1 MMKAI
6 TCQVGIL
13 FFLGSFTQVDNCTAQ
28 LPPSAETILS
38 DARGFGAIKLLN
50 TVPSIHAKI
59 GLDDKTAGELKALG
73 EKATKRFEELDRQI
87 VRGLIKDRKSV
98 AGSRELIVEQLDREL
113 EKSLEEILSPDLF
126 QKFSRYVVADRLSPH
141 LPMSIVLRPGTAKY
155 LGLDENSLKAV
166 QRSMDKFLTTEGNAA
181 FYRRDAF
188 RQLIKTAPTDF
199 RNRVVDLVGTKFLP
213 DEHPSG
219 SSPPILDAPFRYYT
233 IMGACAKEFS
243 PEIFGNNP
251 RLTDELHKLMLD
263 LHARSNSR
271 SEVEHDA
278 ALIQGRAIETQRVLR
293 ENEEMAATAIRR
305 VLDHD
310 QLVLFSQHGM
320 RGSLCYRIRAF
331 FENHQVQK
339 YLDDPQT
346 ISKLLKEADRIDK
359 EARDREKTFV
369 EKTLTDYIKSLDT
382 ETRARL
388 RNLIDI
394 E

>member
-1 MMKAI
+1 MKAI
-6 TCQVGIL
+6 PLQIAIC
-13 FFLGSFTQVDNCTAQ
+13 FFLGSFTQVNNCTAQ
-28 LPPSAETILS
+28 LPPSAETIIS
-38 DARGFGAIKLLN
+38 DARGFGALKLLN
-50 TVPSIHAKI
+50 TVPGIQAQI
-59 GLDDKTAGELKALG
+59 GLDDTMVNELKALG

-87 VRGLIKDRKSV
+87 VRGLIKGRKSV
-98 AGSRELIVEQLDREL
+98 SGSRELVVEQLDREL
-113 EKSLEEILSPDLF
+113 ENRLEEILSPDLF
-126 QKFSRYVVADRLSPH
+126 QKFSRYVVVDRLSPH
-141 LPMSIVLRPGTAKY
+141 IPMSIVLRPGTAKY
-155 LGLDENSLKAV
+155 LRLDEKSLKDV
-166 QRSMDKFLTTEGNAA
+166 QQRIDKFLATEGNAA
-181 FYRRDAF
+181 FYRRDSF

-219 SSPPILDAPFRYYT
+219 SSPPILDAPFRFYT

-278 ALIQGRAIETQRVLR
+278 AFIQGRAIETQRVLR
-293 ENEEMAATAIRR
+293 ENEEMAATAIRQ
-305 VLDHD
+305 VLNHD

-320 RGSLCYRIRAF
+320 RGALCYRIRAF

-346 ISKLLKEADRIDK
+346 TSKLLKEADRIDK
-359 EARDREKTFV
+359 EANDLAKNFV
-369 EKTLTDYIKSLDT
+369 VKAITDYIESLDT
-382 ETRARL
+382 ETKARL
-388 RNLIDI
+388 KNLIDI

>member
-6 TCQVGIL
+6 PLQIAIC
-13 FFLGSFTQVDNCTAQ
+13 FFLGSFTQVNNCTAQ
-28 LPPSAETILS
+28 LPPSAETIIS
-38 DARGFGAIKLLN
+38 DARGFGALKLLN

-59 GLDDKTAGELKALG
+59 GLDDTMAGELKVLG
-73 EKATKRFEELDRQI
+73 EEATKRFEETHRLLIRE
-87 VRGLIKDRKSV
+87 LIKDRKSV
-98 AGSRELIVEQLDREL
+98 AGSRALIVEKLDREL
-113 EKSLEEILSPDLF
+113 EEKLESILSPDLF
-126 QKFSRYVVADRLSPH
+126 RKFSRYVVAERLLPNSPVF
-141 LPMSIVLRPGTAKY
+141 IVFRPEAMKY
-155 LGLDENSLKAV
+155 LGLDEKPLKEV
-166 QRSMDKFLTTEGNAA
+166 QRSMDKFLKTEGNAA

-188 RQLIKTAPTDF
+188 RQLIKTAPPDF

-213 DEHPSG
+213 GEHPSG

-251 RLTDELHKLMLD
+251 RLTDELHNLMLD

-271 SEVEHDA
+271 SEVEHDEA
-278 ALIQGRAIETQRVLR
+278 FIQGRAIETQRVLR

-305 VLDHD
+305 VLNHD

-320 RGSLCYRIRAF
+320 RGSLCCRIRAF
-331 FENHQVQK
+331 FENQQVQK

-388 RNLIDI
+388 KNLIDI

>member
-6 TCQVGIL
+6 SWQAVIC

-98 AGSRELIVEQLDREL
+98 GSSRELVVEQLDREL

-251 RLTDELHKLMLD
+251 SLTDELHKLMLD
-263 LHARSNSR
+263 LYARSSSR
-271 SEVEHDA
+271 SRKEQEEA
-278 ALIQGRAIETQRVLR
+278 FTQGRAIETQRIQR
-293 ENEEMAATAIRR
+293 ENDEMSATAIRR
-305 VLDHD
+305 ALNHE
-310 QLVLFSQHGM
+310 QLILFSQFGM
-320 RGSLCYRIRAF
+320 SGSVSSSIRSF
-331 FENHQVQK
+331 FANQEVQK
-339 YLDDPQT
+339 YLNDPQT
-346 ISKLLKEADRIDK
+346 TSELLVEADRIDK
-359 EARDREKTFV
+359 EANDLAKNFV
-369 EKTLTDYIKSLDT
+369 VKAITDYIESLDT

-388 RNLIDI
+388 KNLIDI

>member
-1 MMKAI
+1 MKAI
-6 TCQVGIL
+6 SWQAVICV
-13 FFLGSFTQVDNCTAQ
+13 FLGSFTPVANCTAQ
-28 LPPSAETILS
+28 LPPSAETIIS
-38 DARGFGAIKLLN
+38 DARGFGALKLLN
-50 TVPSIHAKI
+50 TVPGIQAKI
-59 GLDDKTAGELKALG
+59 GLDDTMVNELKALG
-73 EKATKRFEELDRQI
+73 EKETKRFEELDRQT
-87 VRGLIKDRKSV
+87 VRGLIRDRKSV
-98 AGSRELIVEQLDREL
+98 AGSRELVVEQLDREI
-113 EKSLEEILSPDLF
+113 ENRLEEILSPDLF

-141 LPMSIVLRPGTAKY
+141 IPMSIVLRPGTTRY
-155 LGLDENSLKAV
+155 LGLDEKSLKEV
-166 QRSMDKFLTTEGNAA
+166 QQRIDKFLATEGNAA
-181 FYRRDAF
+181 FYRRNAF
-188 RQLIKTAPTDF
+188 SQLIKTAPSEF

-278 ALIQGRAIETQRVLR
+278 AFIQGRAIETQRVLR

-346 ISKLLKEADRIDK
+346 TSKLLKEADRIDK
-359 EARDREKTFV
+359 EANDLAKNFV
-369 EKTLTDYIKSLDT
+369 VKAITDYIESLDT
-382 ETRARL
+382 ETKARL
-388 RNLIDI
+388 KNLIDI

>member
-251 RLTDELHKLMLD
+251 SLTDELHKLMLD
-263 LHARSNSR
+263 LYARSSSR
-271 SEVEHDA
+271 SRKEQEEA
-278 ALIQGRAIETQRVLR
+278 FTQGRAIETQRIQR
-293 ENEEMAATAIRR
+293 ENDEMSATAIRR
-305 VLDHD
+305 ALNHE
-310 QLVLFSQHGM
+310 QLILFSQFGM
-320 RGSLCYRIRAF
+320 SGSVSSSIRSF
-331 FENHQVQK
+331 FANQEVQK
-339 YLDDPQT
+339 YLNDPQT
-346 ISKLLKEADRIDK
+346 TSELLVEADRIDK
-359 EARDREKTFV
+359 EANDLAKNFV
-369 EKTLTDYIKSLDT
+369 VKAITDYIESLDT

-388 RNLIDI
+388 KNLIDI

>member
-6 TCQVGIL
+6 SWQAVIC

-38 DARGFGAIKLLN
+38 DARGFGALKLLN

-59 GLDDKTAGELKALG
+59 GLDDTTAGELKALG

-98 AGSRELIVEQLDREL
+98 GSSRELVVEQLDREL

-251 RLTDELHKLMLD
+251 SLTDELHKLMLD
-263 LHARSNSR
+263 LYARSSSR
-271 SEVEHDA
+271 SRKEQEEA
-278 ALIQGRAIETQRVLR
+278 FTQGRAIETQRIQR
-293 ENEEMAATAIRR
+293 ENDEMSATAIRR
-305 VLDHD
+305 ALNHE
-310 QLVLFSQHGM
+310 QLILFSQFGM
-320 RGSLCYRIRAF
+320 SGSVSSSIRSF
-331 FENHQVQK
+331 FANQEVQK
-339 YLDDPQT
+339 YLNDPQT
-346 ISKLLKEADRIDK
+346 TSELLVEADRIDK
-359 EARDREKTFV
+359 EANDLAKNFV
-369 EKTLTDYIKSLDT
+369 VKAITDYIESLDT

-388 RNLIDI
+388 KNLIDI